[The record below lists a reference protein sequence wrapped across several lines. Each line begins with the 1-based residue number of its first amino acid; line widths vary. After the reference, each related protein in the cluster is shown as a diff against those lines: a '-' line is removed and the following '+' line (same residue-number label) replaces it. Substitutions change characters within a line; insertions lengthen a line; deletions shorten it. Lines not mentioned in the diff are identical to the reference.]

1 MNRRLPFALDS
12 RDKKVLG
19 VCAGLGRS
27 FGVDPIVFRVAFVA
41 VPLLTFVTVW
51 QAILAY
57 LICGAVGAAAKGG
70 RNRIERRSEY
80 ERMGDVNRGTSVHE
94 MRTRLDSTDRRLMAI
109 DDHLHSSDSD
119 ALAREIEALR
129 GKSSK
134 TQEEAK

>member
-1 MNRRLPFALDS
+1 MDRRLPFALDS
-12 RDKKVLG
+12 RDKKLLG

-27 FGVDPIVFRVAFVA
+27 FRIDPIVFRVAFVA

-57 LICGAVGAAAKGG
+57 LVCGAIGAAAKNRRG
-70 RNRIERRSEY
+70 RVGRRSEY
-80 ERMGDVNRGTSVHE
+80 ERMGDSGRRTSVHE
-94 MRTRLDSTDRRLMAI
+94 LRTQLDTTDRRLMAI

-129 GKSSK
+129 REDT